1 MDEGFTLPGR
11 HYTDP
16 QLFQQEIERIFLS
29 MWVHAGRCEEIPNPG
44 RYVTREIGGESL
56 IILNGGRGSGIGG
69 QEQNRDQGSGIRD
82 QEQNEGNIRAFFNVC
97 RHRGTRLCTD
107 PEGELQRVIKC
118 PYHAWTYDLTGR
130 LVAASLMPDGFNK
143 DDYPLHPV
151 PAATWDGHIFVN
163 LSQSS
168 RPLEDQLAD
177 LPAKFAPWRMDEL
190 RLMRRITY
198 DVAANWKL
206 IILNFNECLHC
217 PVIHPILN
225 RLTNYLGADN
235 EQPKPT
241 YIGGT
246 MGFTP
251 GVETMSTDGR
261 RRRSYLPGLGPR
273 ERELVAYYV
282 VYPNLLLSLH
292 PDYMLTHTIWPMA
305 PDRTRIV
312 CEWHFHPDQI
322 AAPDF
327 EASDVVEFWD
337 TTNREDWAII
347 ERAQLGIRSR
357 ANTPGPYST
366 REALLHA
373 FDEWVLGKLSDA

>member
-1 MDEGFTLPGR
+1 MDNGFTLAGQ
-11 HYTDP
+11 HFTNP
-16 QLFQQEIERIFLS
+16 QLFRREIERIFFS
-29 MWVHAGRCEEIPNPG
+29 MWVYAGRTGEIPNPG

-56 IILNGGRGSGIGG
+56 IILNAP
-69 QEQNRDQGSGIRD
+69 DA
-82 QEQNEGNIRAFFNVC
+82 IRAFYNVC

-107 PEGELQRVIKC
+107 DAGELQRAIKC
-118 PYHAWTYDLTGR
+118 PYHAWTYDFTGR
-130 LVAASLMPDGFNK
+130 LVAASMMPDGFNK
-143 DDYPLHPV
+143 DEYPLHAV
-151 PAATWDGHIFVN
+151 RATTWDGHIFVN
-163 LSQSS
+163 LSESPA
-168 RPLEDQLAD
+168 PLTDQLAD
-177 LPAKFAPWRMDEL
+177 LPAKFAPWRMEEL
-190 RLMRRITY
+190 RLIRRITY

-246 MGFTP
+246 MGFKP
-251 GVETMSTDGR
+251 GVETMSMDGR

-292 PDYMLTHTIWPMA
+292 PDYMLTHAIWPLA

-337 TTNREDWAII
+337 TNNREDWAIT
-347 ERAQLGIRSR
+347 ERSQLGIRSR

-373 FDEWVLGKLSDA
+373 FDEWVLGKISDD